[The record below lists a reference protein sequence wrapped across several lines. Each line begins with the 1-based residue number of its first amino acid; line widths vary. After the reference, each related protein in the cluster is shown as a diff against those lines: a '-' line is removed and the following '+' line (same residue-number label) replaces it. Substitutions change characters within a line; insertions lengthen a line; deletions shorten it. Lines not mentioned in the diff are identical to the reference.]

1 MRGANIRLG
10 INFLTSLN
18 IRQRY
23 KVYIVKANFI
33 SENINTK
40 YNNSIKLQSLRVDM
54 RKKITVICCQ

>member
-1 MRGANIRLG
+1 MLGLMRGANIRLG

-54 RKKITVICCQ
+54 RKKLL

>member
-1 MRGANIRLG
+1 MLGLMRGTNICLG

-23 KVYIVKANFI
+23 KVYIIKANFI

-40 YNNSIKLQSLRVDM
+40 YNNSINLQSLRVDM
-54 RKKITVICCQ
+54 RKKLL

>member
-1 MRGANIRLG
+1 MLGLMRSANIRLG

-33 SENINTK
+33 IENINTK
-40 YNNSIKLQSLRVDM
+40 YNNSINLQSLRVDM
-54 RKKITVICCQ
+54 RKKNY

>member
-1 MRGANIRLG
+1 MLGLMRGTNIRLG

-23 KVYIVKANFI
+23 KVYIIKANFI

-40 YNNSIKLQSLRVDM
+40 YNNSINLQSLRVDM
-54 RKKITVICCQ
+54 RKKLL